1 MCLLTAFLC
10 DRVAFG
16 RRYDKNPLL
25 KYFTAEDFG
34 LEAEQ
39 ISSGKFLNGFIY
51 KNVKAAQNGKV
62 IVFCHGMGPGQIAYT
77 TEIAYFCNIG
87 YTVVAFDV
95 KGCNFSRGRNIKGM
109 YEGVNTAVA
118 AMDFARSR
126 FPEWKIYLVGHSWG
140 GYSALC
146 ASAERSVNAVV
157 AISAP
162 ETPSKTTMYGAV
174 NFGLPKPLAAVL
186 RPFWWIINLFK
197 YGAKGN
203 ANAAKRAVKSG
214 VPTLLVHGGDDN
226 VVNAKNAAYALADG
240 ENITKYYAHG
250 KKHNPYNTVAAENKL
265 AELQSGLMRVKK
277 MTEQQ
282 KDEFFSKFDYSA
294 ATEEDGEVMN
304 AIAEFLNKQ

>member
-25 KYFTAEDFG
+25 KYLTAEDCG
-34 LEAEQ
+34 LESEQ

-51 KNVKAAQNGKV
+51 KNAKAVQNGKV

-109 YEGVNTAVA
+109 YEGVKTAVA
-118 AMDFARSR
+118 ATDFARAR
-126 FPEWKIYLVGHSWG
+126 FPEKKVYLVGHSWG

-146 ASAERSVNAVV
+146 ASAERKVDAVV
-157 AISAP
+157 AIAAP
-162 ETPSKTTMYGAV
+162 ATPSKTTMYGAV
-174 NFGLPKPLAAVL
+174 NFGLPKPFAAVL
-186 RPFWWIINLFK
+186 RPFWWIIDLLKF
-197 YGAKGN
+197 GAKGN

-214 VPTLLVHGGDDN
+214 IPTLLIHGGEDR
-226 VVNAKNAAYALADG
+226 VVTFKNAAYTLADG
-240 ENITKYYAHG
+240 DNITKYYAPG
-250 KKHNPYNTVAAENKL
+250 KRHNPYNTVSAENKL
-265 AELQSGLMRVKK
+265 AELQNGLMRAKK
-277 MTEQQ
+277 MTVQQ
-282 KDEFFSKFDYSA
+282 KEEFFSNFDYLA
-294 ATEEDGEVMN
+294 AVEEDGEVMN
-304 AIAEFLNKQ
+304 TIAEFLNKQ